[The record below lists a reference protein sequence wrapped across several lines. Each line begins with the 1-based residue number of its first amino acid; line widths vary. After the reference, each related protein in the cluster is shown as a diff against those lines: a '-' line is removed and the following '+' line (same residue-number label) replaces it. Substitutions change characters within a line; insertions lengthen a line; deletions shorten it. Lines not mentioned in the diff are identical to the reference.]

1 MFNFNKKDVA
11 PIEVN
16 VPYEEFK
23 NAVNEYQ
30 AKLDSLRSNGV
41 SKVQSLKLETAS
53 IKRNKN
59 ISEDVKKEI
68 IEKNN
73 AELEKA
79 KEVAKNNSEEIKTVL
94 AEATKYVNE
103 NYKAHQFNTI
113 LACNEEKLQENARY
127 DALVAELKEKHT
139 EKVNAINN
147 DSSLSAE
154 DKKQKV
160 SVALSANK
168 QEDFEEKAKHKDVL
182 QKIKDKK
189 HNTIIKK
196 LDILKRFNAGKDGV
210 VELAQRKFE
219 NYVYNF
225 NLNKFFLKNG
235 LYIIIII
242 FMLGCIIA
250 DSSLISANAISL
262 ILKNFSTK
270 IFFALGVAG
279 LILLAGTD
287 LSVGRMVTL
296 GSMVTCM
303 ILNPNTTVTFFGLPL
318 TGIYST
324 LGFGGAAIIA
334 LLLSIVLCTL
344 FSAIAGF
351 FSAKFKI
358 HPFVSTL
365 ATSLVIWG
373 LIGYGTNNIKTGTIS
388 NEALGIA
395 SNFWSGNGFV
405 GIPLTL
411 IYAIVAIFI
420 VWFIWNKTKF
430 GKNMYAV
437 GGNAEAASVSGIS
450 VFWTTLGVFIMA
462 GVLYGFGGF
471 FQATVTGSSS
481 SALGQGWEMEAI
493 AACVIGGISFT
504 GGIGKISGAVI
515 GCLLFEIL
523 KYYLRQMTG
532 GSADIAN
539 IFIGIVILVAVT
551 FDSVKYLKKK

>member
-139 EKVNAINN
+139 EKVFAINN

-168 QEDFEEKAKHKDVL
+168 QEDFEEKAKHKDAL

-210 VELAQRKFE
+210 VELVQRKFE

-225 NLNKFFLKNG
+225 NLNKFLLKNG

-303 ILNPNTTVTFFGLPL
+303 ILNPNTTVTFFGLSL

-373 LIGYGTNNIKTGTIS
+373 LVGYGTNNIKTGTIS
-388 NEALGIA
+388 KEALGIA

-481 SALGQGWEMEAI
+481 SSLGQGWEMEAI

-539 IFIGIVILVAVT
+539 IFIGIVIIVAVT